1 MFILRLAI
9 AFIPA
14 CMPPLRQCPA
24 THWYRRVPWNIT
36 VPTPGHIFAL
46 NCLLHVPTLVSLL
59 ETDLYQET
67 AITSLLKTHP
77 TVSLTLCSPRS
88 MLFRV
93 QQTQQR
99 EMLASVTRI
108 GLHHLAA
115 LLSIRFDY
123 RGNAED
129 LDQATPLVLQRH
141 AHHGPY
147 SHSCEKY
154 YKCIALLGIW
164 LEMEIGITGCEQDGV
179 DNASLYT
186 QPEDILIFELYR
198 VALAFCPPGHP
209 GRSTTLNKLAIS
221 LHDRWR
227 QRGSLSDLDEAI
239 KLHRAALAL
248 LRTGFAECT
257 APSDMDEAIE
267 FHRAALVLCPPDHPG

>member
-1 MFILRLAI
+1 MRRTCLVCMFILRLAI

-24 THWYRRVPWNIT
+24 THWYRRVPRNIT

-46 NCLLHVPTLVSLL
+46 NCLLHVPTL
-59 ETDLYQET
+59 
-67 AITSLLKTHP
+67 THP

-115 LLSIRFDY
+115 LLSICFDY

-154 YKCIALLGIW
+154 YKRMALLGIW

-186 QPEDILIFELYR
+186 QPEDILSSWT
-198 VALAFCPPGHP
+198 
-209 GRSTTLNKLAIS
+209 STSYSVSCNCVKKFIL
-221 LHDRWR
+221 
-227 QRGSLSDLDEAI
+227 
-239 KLHRAALAL
+239 
-248 LRTGFAECT
+248 
-257 APSDMDEAIE
+257 
-267 FHRAALVLCPPDHPG
+267 